1 LSRKKLPKQLRD
13 ELGRFARVVKTT
25 QRSTKRSKLAVKPKA
40 KKPLARPPAKAT
52 VKPKVKKPLARPPV
66 KAAVKPKVKKPLA
79 RLPVKAAV
87 KPKVKKP
94 LARPPAK
101 AAVKPRAKKPLARP
115 PAKAA
120 VKPRAK
126 KPLARLPAKA
136 AVKPRA
142 KKPLARLPA
151 KAAVKP
157 KVKKPPARLPAKRR
171 PKRMLRDELG
181 RFISPKKLPRPPR
194 KPPALRPPRKPEL
207 PLVAER
213 SRAAE
218 VDMQVRLI
226 NLQDSILL
234 LEAGLDMAVQTM
246 VNRDGTVDGELTI
259 RNLPDEWRDARTMGY
274 LVATLSSALRTFEP
288 FAAHP
293 KMGGGFW
300 CSFGVRFGPQNE
312 AEIGEM
318 YNLYKR
324 HRGLFQIGTYPTP
337 AWGTGALQVAL
348 VGNNVGLK
356 AMLDS
361 LMKKRGLPP
370 SVVMIRF
377 IWTPD
382 GQRPGHYKGEK

>member
-1 LSRKKLPKQLRD
+1 MSRKKPKSHWLEQPRD
-13 ELGRFARVVKTT
+13 EQGRFARAAKPTRRT
-25 QRSTKRSKLAVKPKA
+25 LGRSRHPATA
-40 KKPLARPPAKAT
+40 KSPAKAARP
-52 VKPKVKKPLARPPV
+52 VAKKPPV
-66 KAAVKPKVKKPLA
+66 KAARPVAKKLPVKKP
-79 RLPVKAAV
+79 PVKAARPV
-87 KPKVKKP
+87 AKKLPVKK
-94 LARPPAK
+94 
-101 AAVKPRAKKPLARP
+101 
-115 PAKAA
+115 
-120 VKPRAK
+120 
-126 KPLARLPAKA
+126 LPAKA
-136 AVKPRA
+136 ARPVA
-142 KKPLARLPA
+142 KKLP
-151 KAAVKP
+151 
-157 KVKKPPARLPAKRR
+157 VKKPPVKVARPVAKKPPVKAARPVAKKAPVKVARPR
-171 PKRMLRDELG
+171 PKKPPVRQRPKKSLRDELG
-181 RFISPKKLPRPPR
+181 RFISPKKLPRLPR
-194 KPPALRPPRKPEL
+194 KPPAPRPPRKPEL
-207 PLVAER
+207 PLIAER

-226 NLQDSILL
+226 HLQDSIIL

-259 RNLPDEWRDARTMGY
+259 RNLPDEWRDARTMGR

-348 VGNNVGLK
+348 VGNNVGLR

>member
-1 LSRKKLPKQLRD
+1 MSRGKLPVVSRQPRD
-13 ELGRFARVVKTT
+13 ELGRFK
-25 QRSTKRSKLAVKPKA
+25 SAVKP
-40 KKPLARPPAKAT
+40 R
-52 VKPKVKKPLARPPV
+52 
-66 KAAVKPKVKKPLA
+66 
-79 RLPVKAAV
+79 
-87 KPKVKKP
+87 VKKP
-94 LARPPAK
+94 LARPPAEAAAKPLAK
-101 AAVKPRAKKPLARP
+101 AAIRPRAKPPVKVAAKPRAKLPAKAAAKPRAKPPAKAATKPRAKPPVKIAAKPKVKPRAKP
-115 PAKAA
+115 PAKAE
-120 VKPRAK
+120 
-126 KPLARLPAKA
+126 
-136 AVKPRA
+136 
-142 KKPLARLPA
+142 
-151 KAAVKP
+151 VKP
-157 KVKKPPARLPAKRR
+157 KTKPPAKRR
-171 PKRMLRDELG
+171 VKRQLRDEQG
-181 RFISPKKLPRPPR
+181 RFISRKKLPRLPR
-194 KPPALRPPRKPEL
+194 RPVPAPKPPKKPEL
-207 PLVAER
+207 LLVAER

-218 VDMQVRLI
+218 VDMQSRLLA
-226 NLQDSILL
+226 LQDAILL
-234 LEAGLDMAVQTM
+234 LESGLDMAVQTM

-288 FAAHP
+288 FAAQP
-293 KMGGGFW
+293 AMGGAFW

-324 HRGLFQIGTYPTP
+324 HRGLFQVGTYPTP

-356 AMLDS
+356 AMLES